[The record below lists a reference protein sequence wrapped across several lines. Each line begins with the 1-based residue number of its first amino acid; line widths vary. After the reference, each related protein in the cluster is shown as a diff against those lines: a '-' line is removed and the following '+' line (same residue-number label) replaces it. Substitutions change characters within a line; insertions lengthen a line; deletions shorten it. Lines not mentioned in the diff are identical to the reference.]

1 MKSSVKK
8 SVIFLAIIA
17 MISGCNVVNSTSTS
31 DSSSFNSD
39 SSTSKNSSSDSSG
52 VPACEH
58 DFVYASEENEKPTII
73 QSQGAKYVCSK
84 CGQEKYE
91 NASYDLN
98 EYAFSDRTYMYDGQE
113 HQLVIQGMIPYGCT
127 VEYEN
132 NVLKEIGSKEATARV
147 YNESH
152 QLIDQK
158 NRQLNHHT

>member
-1 MKSSVKK
+1 MLISKS
-8 SVIFLAIIA
+8 IA
-17 MISGCNVVNSTSTS
+17 KGKGYTIAE
-31 DSSSFNSD
+31 DALRPLQDYF
-39 SSTSKNSSSDSSG
+39 
-52 VPACEH
+52 
-58 DFVYASEENEKPTII
+58 TII
-73 QSQGAKYVCSK
+73 QAKGKEYVCSK
-84 CGQEKYE
+84 CGKTKFEQ
-91 NASYDLN
+91 ASYDLN